1 MLCIF
6 AHLLL
11 PDKKA
16 IVAAYTIAV
25 YGNFLDLLSTI
36 QEAESRE
43 RKKSYS
49 LEHLCIHLCKQVELK
64 PWSLSVQCEQWLKI
78 MGGRRG
84 ARLS

>member
-16 IVAAYTIAV
+16 IVTAYTIAV

-36 QEAESRE
+36 PGKEFWE
-43 RKKSYS
+43 RKNLIPENIFAYIYANK
-49 LEHLCIHLCKQVELK
+49 LN
-64 PWSLSVQCEQWLKI
+64 
-78 MGGRRG
+78 
-84 ARLS
+84 

>member
-16 IVAAYTIAV
+16 IVAAAYTIAV

-43 RKKSYS
+43 RKN
-49 LEHLCIHLCKQVELK
+49 LIL
-64 PWSLSVQCEQWLKI
+64 
-78 MGGRRG
+78 
-84 ARLS
+84 